1 MVGGGVAVTLWFWG
15 IVLSTWVVVGWLV
28 VRLFK
33 RRARRFQRE
42 AAIAGRLAADA
53 PPSGEP
59 PEAIPPAG
67 TPLTGPLNLRRGRR
81 TAWNGIEGVLMFLAA
96 SLFLADHAQGY
107 GALMRW
113 GVFYPLALASGLIAA
128 IGAVMA
134 FFERRDR
141 LVATPEAFEVI
152 EGSGLRRR
160 HPWSA
165 VSEVRI
171 EREFAACDST
181 PGDHAT
187 RRRLVLM
194 GAGEARLDSFELPL
208 APAEAYERFLAAV
221 PAHVGKPVAT
231 VDIRP

>member
-1 MVGGGVAVTLWFWG
+1 MTFLFWG
-15 IVLSTWVVVGWLV
+15 IVLSTWVVVGWFV
-28 VRLFK
+28 VRLVK
-33 RRARRFQRE
+33 RRARRFRRE

-53 PPSGEP
+53 APSPES

-67 TPLTGPLNLRRGRR
+67 VPLTEPLTLRRGRR

-113 GVFYPLALASGLIAA
+113 IVFYPLALASGLVAA

-134 FFERRDR
+134 FLERRDR
-141 LVATPEAFEVI
+141 LVVSPEAFEVV
-152 EGSGLRRR
+152 EGGGLQRR

-171 EREFAACDST
+171 EREFAASDSS
-181 PGDHAT
+181 PGDMPA
-187 RRRLVLM
+187 RRCLVLV
-194 GAGEARLDSFELPL
+194 GAGDARLESFELPL
-208 APAEAYERFLAAV
+208 APPEAYERLLAAV
-221 PAHVGKPVAT
+221 PAHVGKPVTT